1 MSFRGSEASRGI
13 FPSGRFYLVLVLLP
27 TWWIPPLRFAAV
39 GMTKRGDV
47 FRYYR
52 KQFRPFW
59 RGTAHRPF
67 PTVRLGLFTFA
78 PAVSTMRNVA
88 LPVFRT
94 TAVVKHPNQRNRRER
109 PVCRSGGVANTTR
122 ADERNHSPPCHPE
135 GIRSETVRICKK
147 QARQVFACRVCR
159 LYKGVASFYP
169 PRYSRS
175 RTIIRA

>member
-1 MSFRGSEASRGI
+1 MVSRNILYTQCSGDDSSPCNVAIITSADKTEPLPDMSFRGSEASRGI
-13 FPSGRFYLVLVLLP
+13 FPSGKFYLVLVLSP

-39 GMTKRGDV
+39 GMTKRGNV

-52 KQFRPFW
+52 KQFRPFE

-88 LPVFRT
+88 LPVFRI
-94 TAVVKHPNQRNRRER
+94 TAVVKYPNQRNRRER

-122 ADERNHSPPCHPE
+122 AGERNHPPTCHSE
-135 GIRSETVRICKK
+135 G
-147 QARQVFACRVCR
+147 AN
-159 LYKGVASFYP
+159 AS
-169 PRYSRS
+169 R
-175 RTIIRA
+175 